1 MRSIPL
7 RLGPKLNL
15 SLLLFIVVLGAAT
28 AALVFFGFHRTQD
41 NAAQTSREGLERE
54 GVRTLLAN
62 AETQAYVAQLQFFP
76 AIEWGHQAARYM
88 AVAPYE
94 STFAVAEVPAL
105 ALDDAGNRHDVRA
118 VRTTDLFVP
127 AGANS
132 DQATRD
138 LQESAPLDTL
148 FPSLMAD
155 FPGRLTEDNF
165 RPIALYYIGPS
176 GALRYYPAT
185 GEMQRTATG
194 LSSAISGDL
203 SEVVGPGGNS
213 ERATIWTTP
222 YRDETRKGL
231 VVTAY
236 TPVYV
241 ANEYRGAI
249 GVDLSIERLIDQ
261 TNMVRPTPTGFAFYV
276 DDGGQ
281 VLETLA
287 YDLVT
292 MARADPNNTAFH
304 QVIEEMLAG
313 QSDVARVRLGSR
325 EMFVAYAPLGDV
337 GGSFAMAAP
346 VDEITREAASVAASI
361 NDEANRTVGVILLTM
376 LLLFVVALGGTAW
389 FNRRVFLQPIDALVS
404 GTRAVAAGNFNAAIP
419 VRSND
424 ELGDLAA
431 SFNRMID
438 EIRARN
444 EALEREIAE
453 RERTTVALAERE
465 AGFRNIFDSTNDAL
479 FITDMDDHRI
489 VDANPAA
496 IDMYGYSLEELRAL
510 EPFALVHPR
519 SRAYIGEYL
528 EAIAAGTTYR
538 SRALEL
544 RKDGSSFIGEVL
556 GTTITFQS
564 RPHILAVVRD
574 VSEEA
579 EHQRLLEQ
587 RVEERTRELR
597 ALLHVSSNVSSTL
610 DLGELL
616 GLVLDQVR
624 DVIPYNG
631 ASMLVVE
638 GDQLVVREAR
648 GSESE
653 STPGTGG
660 PALQKFSVEGLN
672 TFWRALLDRE
682 PIIVD
687 DVRGDDYYAHHFRGA
702 VGDALNS
709 SFSRIVSW
717 LALPMVQK
725 GHFVGMIALSSDRP
739 AAFTRREA
747 DLGMAIANQAA
758 VAIENASLFAEAGRR
773 ASEMTALSRV
783 ATSLD
788 LERSVKST
796 LDTLAQRMVE
806 STSAAGCSVS
816 TITEDGMLL
825 LGGTYGLPQGFLD
838 AVAAGHRRGAPRPNQ
853 AALQSAGPYVL
864 RHLRAR
870 TLAEPLYTE
879 LHDIVREAPWDT
891 LVIVPMRFGE
901 RDLGTIENY
910 YLPGAEP
917 DDREIGL
924 ISAMAAQ
931 AGTAIE
937 NALLFAQTEKRVR
950 QLEAL
955 TRIAASFTL
964 ESSVEQLMN
973 DIAGEVLSATGAV
986 SATITV
992 TGEHGIRPLRIV
1004 GVAGQS
1010 QEFVDAM
1017 QDAYAAGA
1025 ASSAEVAIRE
1035 RHPVFL
1041 PNMRAERLDDPR
1053 YAPARTFF
1061 EDAGWDSVLVVPII
1075 YGERPLGVLT
1085 VAYAGIDPPGPEETG
1100 FIEAIAD
1107 QTALAIEN
1115 ARLYQRASA
1124 AAALEERQR
1133 LARELHDSVSQ
1144 ALYGIALG
1152 ARTARR
1158 RLGDDGPPNIVEPLD
1173 YVLSLAE
1180 AGLTE
1185 MRALI
1190 FELRPESIA
1199 TEGLVAAIGRQV
1211 AATQARYG
1219 ITVEAELCEEPDI
1232 AIEAKEAVYRIAQE
1246 SLHNTVKHARATRV
1260 QLSLTCGDAILRL
1273 RIVDNG
1279 QGFDPSGDFP
1289 GHLGLR
1295 SMRERAQGIRGTFE
1309 IESSPGEG
1317 TTVTLTVPA

>member
-15 SLLLFIVVLGAAT
+15 SLLVFIVVLGAAT
-28 AALVFFGFHRTQD
+28 AALVLFGFHRTQD
-41 NAAQTSREGLERE
+41 NAARDGLERQ
-54 GVRTLLAN
+54 GVKTLLSN
-62 AETQAYVAQLQFFP
+62 AETQAYIGQLQFFP
-76 AIEWGHQAARYM
+76 AIEWGHQSARYM

-94 STFAVAEVPAL
+94 STLPAPDVPTLTHDAE
-105 ALDDAGNRHDVRA
+105 GNLHDTRA
-118 VRTTDLFVP
+118 IRLTDLFVP
-127 AGANS
+127 AGAPP
-132 DQATRD
+132 AEVERD
-138 LQESAPLDTL
+138 LRDSAPLDTL

-165 RPIALYYIGPS
+165 RPIAVYYIGPS
-176 GALRYYPAT
+176 GALRHYPAT
-185 GEMQRTATG
+185 GELQRTAGG
-194 LSSAISGDL
+194 LSTSVSLDL
-203 SEVVGPGGNS
+203 SERVGPANNP
-213 ERATIWTTP
+213 ERATVWTTP
-222 YRDETRKGL
+222 YQDEVSKGL

-236 TPVYV
+236 TPVYF
-241 ANEYRGAI
+241 ANEFRGVI
-249 GVDLSIERLIDQ
+249 GVDLSIDRLIDQ
-261 TNMVRPTPTGFAFYV
+261 INMVRPTPTGFAFYI
-276 DDGGQ
+276 DSDGQ
-281 VLETLA
+281 VLRTNA
-287 YDLVT
+287 FDLIG
-292 MARADPNNTAFH
+292 MAREDPENLAFH
-304 QVIEEMLAG
+304 RVVEEMLSG

-325 EMFVAYAPLGDV
+325 EMFVAYAPLSEV

-346 VDEITREAASVAASI
+346 VDEITQEAASVAASI

-376 LLLFVVALGGTAW
+376 LFLFVVALGGTAW
-389 FNRRVFLQPIDALVS
+389 LNRRVFLQPIDSLVS

-444 EALEREIAE
+444 EALQREILE
-453 RERTTVALAERE
+453 RERTTLALAERE
-465 AGFRNIFDSTNDAL
+465 EGFRSIFESTSDAL
-479 FITDMDDHRI
+479 FITDMEDRI

-496 IDMYGYSLEELRAL
+496 LETHGYTLEELRAL
-510 EPFALVHPR
+510 EPFALVHPH
-519 SRAYIGEYL
+519 SRGQTREYL
-528 EAIAAGTTYR
+528 ETVTAGKTYR
-538 SRALEL
+538 GRSTQL
-544 RKDGSSFIGEVL
+544 RKDGTSFIADVL
-556 GTTITFQS
+556 GTSITYQG
-564 RPHILAVVRD
+564 RPHILVVIRD

-579 EHQRLLEQ
+579 EQQRLLEQ

-597 ALLHVSSNVSSTL
+597 ALLQVSSNVSSTL
-610 DLGELL
+610 DPGELL

-624 DVIPYNG
+624 DVIPYTG

-648 GSESE
+648 GPES
-653 STPGTGG
+653 SGSG
-660 PALQKFSVEGLN
+660 PAIQKFSVEGLN
-672 TFWRALLDRE
+672 TFWRPLLDRQ

-687 DVRGDDYYAHHFRGA
+687 DVRGDDFYAHHFRGA
-702 VGDALNS
+702 VGGALDS
-709 SFSRIVSW
+709 TFSRIVSW

-725 GHFVGMIALSSDRP
+725 GRFVGMIALSSDRP

-758 VAIENASLFAEAGRR
+758 VAIENARLFAEAERR
-773 ASEMTALSRV
+773 AREMTALSRI

-796 LDTLAQRMVE
+796 LDNLAQRMVE
-806 STSAAGCSVS
+806 STGAVACSVS
-816 TITEDGMLL
+816 TLTEDGMLL
-825 LGGTYGLPQGFLD
+825 LGGTYGLPEGFLD
-838 AVAAGHRRGAPRPNQ
+838 AVSAGHHRGAPRPNQ
-853 AALQSAGPYVL
+853 VALQSGGPYVL
-864 RHLRAR
+864 RHLKAR
-870 TLAEPLYTE
+870 TLAEPLYAE
-879 LHDIVREAPWDT
+879 LHDVIRDEPWDT

-910 YLPGAEP
+910 YLATNEP
-917 DDREIGL
+917 DEREIGL
-924 ISAMAAQ
+924 ITAMARQ
-931 AGTAIE
+931 AATAIE
-937 NALLFAQTEKRVR
+937 NALLFSQTEKRVR

-964 ESSVEQLMN
+964 ESSIEQLMN
-973 DIAGEVLSATGAV
+973 EIAGEVLTATSAI

-992 TGEHGIRPLRIV
+992 TGEKSIRPLRIV
-1004 GVAGQS
+1004 GVAGQT

-1017 QDAYAAGA
+1017 QEAYAAGA
-1025 ASSAEVAIRE
+1025 ASAAEVAIRE
-1035 RHPVFL
+1035 RRPVFL
-1041 PNMRAERLDDPR
+1041 PNMRIERLNDPR
-1053 YAPARTFF
+1053 YAAARAFF
-1061 EDAGWDSVLVVPII
+1061 EHADWDSVLVVPII
-1075 YGERPLGVLT
+1075 YGERPLGVMT
-1085 VAYAGIDPPGPEETG
+1085 VAYAGIESPGKEEIG

-1158 RLGDDGPPNIVEPLD
+1158 RLGDDGPPNVVEPLD

-1219 ITVEAELCEEPDI
+1219 ITVEADLCEEPDV

-1246 SLHNTVKHARATRV
+1246 TLHNTVKHARATRV
-1260 QLSLTCGDAILRL
+1260 QVGLAYDGANLRL
-1273 RIVDNG
+1273 SIRDNG
-1279 QGFDPSGDFP
+1279 QGFDPTGEFP

-1295 SMRERAQGIRGTFE
+1295 SMRERAQGVRGAFE
-1309 IESSPGEG
+1309 IQSAPGEG
-1317 TTVTLTVPA
+1317 TTVSLTIPV

>member
-1 MRSIPL
+1 MRTIPL

-15 SLLLFIVVLGAAT
+15 SLLLFVVVLGAAT
-28 AALVFFGFHRTQD
+28 AALVLFGFHRTQD
-41 NAAQTSREGLERE
+41 NAAETSREGLERQ
-54 GVRTLLAN
+54 GVKTLLSN
-62 AETQAYVAQLQFFP
+62 AETQAYIGQLQFFP
-76 AIEWGHQAARYM
+76 AVEWGHQAARYM
-88 AVAPYE
+88 ALAPFE
-94 STFAVAEVPAL
+94 TTLPLPDVPILSA
-105 ALDDAGNRHDVRA
+105 DEAGNLHDDRA
-118 VRTTDLFVP
+118 IRPTDLFVP
-127 AGANS
+127 AGAS
-132 DQATRD
+132 PDDATRD
-138 LQESAPLDTL
+138 LRESAVLDTL

-165 RPIALYYIGPS
+165 RPIAVYYIGPS

-185 GEMQRTATG
+185 GELRRSAAAGLTAG
-194 LSSAISGDL
+194 LSLDL
-203 SEVVGPGGNS
+203 AVVLGPESNPGR
-213 ERATIWTTP
+213 ETVWTRP
-222 YRDETRKGL
+222 YHDEARQGL
-231 VVTAY
+231 VITAY
-236 TPVYV
+236 TPVYS

-249 GVDLSIERLIDQ
+249 GVDLSIDRLIDQ
-261 TNMVRPTPTGFAFYV
+261 VDLVRPTPTGFAFYI
-276 DDGGQ
+276 DGDGQ
-281 VLETLA
+281 VLRTRA
-287 YDLVT
+287 YDLIV
-292 MARADPNNTAFH
+292 MSMEDPENVAFH

-313 QSDVARVRLGSR
+313 GSDVARVRLGSR
-325 EMFVAYAPLGDV
+325 EMFVAFAPLGEV

-346 VDEITREAASVAASI
+346 VDEITQEAASVAASI
-361 NDEANRTVGVILLTM
+361 NDEANRTVGIIFLTM
-376 LLLFVVALGGTAW
+376 LFLFVVALGATAW
-389 FNRRVFLQPIDALVS
+389 LNRRVFLQPIDALVS
-404 GTRAVAAGNFNAAIP
+404 GTRAVAAGNFNASIP

-424 ELGDLAA
+424 ELGDLAV
-431 SFNRMID
+431 SFNRMIE

-444 EALEREIAE
+444 EALQREIAE
-453 RERTTVALAERE
+453 RERTTIALAERE
-465 AGFRNIFDSTNDAL
+465 EGFRNVFESTSDAL
-479 FITDMDDHRI
+479 FITNLDDQRI

-496 IDMYGYSLEELRAL
+496 LEMYGYTLEELREL

-519 SRAYIGEYL
+519 SRGGVGEYV
-528 EAIAAGTTYR
+528 ATIQAGQTFR

-544 RKDGSSFIGEVL
+544 RKDGSSFIAEVL
-556 GTTITFQS
+556 GTTITFQAQ
-564 RPHILAVVRD
+564 PHILTVVRD
-574 VSEEA
+574 ISEEA

-597 ALLHVSSNVSSTL
+597 ALLQVSSNVSSTL

-624 DVIPYNG
+624 EVVPYDG

-648 GSESE
+648 GSESRMG
-653 STPGTGG
+653 PGS
-660 PALQKFSVEGLN
+660 PAIQKFSVEGLN

-702 VGDALNS
+702 VGGALDS

-725 GHFVGMIALSSDRP
+725 GRFVGMIALSSDKP
-739 AAFTRREA
+739 AAFTRRDA

-758 VAIENASLFAEAGRR
+758 VALENASLFAEAERR
-773 ASEMTALSRV
+773 AREMTALSRV

-788 LERSVKST
+788 LERSIKGT
-796 LDTLAQRMVE
+796 LDNLAQRMVE
-806 STSAAGCSVS
+806 STSAVGCSVS
-816 TITEDGMLL
+816 TLTEDGLLL
-825 LGGTYGLPQGFLD
+825 LGGTYGLPDGFLG
-838 AVAAGHRRGAPRPNQ
+838 AVAAGHQRGAPRPNQ
-853 AALQSAGPYVL
+853 VALQSGGPYVL
-864 RHLRAR
+864 RHLRSR
-870 TLAEPLYTE
+870 TLAEPLYAE
-879 LHDIVREAPWDT
+879 LHDVIRDEPWDT

-901 RDLGTIENY
+901 RDLGTIETY
-910 YLPGAEP
+910 YLPSAEP
-917 DDREIGL
+917 DEREIGL
-924 ISAMAAQ
+924 ITAMARQ
-931 AGTAIE
+931 AATAIE

-950 QLEAL
+950 QLEAI

-964 ESSVEQLMN
+964 ESTIEQLMN
-973 DIAGEVLSATGAV
+973 DIAGEVLAATGAV
-986 SATITV
+986 SATITI
-992 TGEHGIRPLRIV
+992 TGENGARPLRIV

-1017 QDAYAAGA
+1017 QEAYAAGA
-1025 ASSAEVAIRE
+1025 ASSAEVAIAE
-1035 RHPVFL
+1035 RRAVFL
-1041 PNMRAERLDDPR
+1041 PNMRLDRLDDPR
-1053 YAPARTFF
+1053 YEAARGFF
-1061 EDAGWDSVLVVPII
+1061 EEAPWDSVLVVPII
-1075 YGERPLGVLT
+1075 YGDRPMGVLT
-1085 VAYAGIDPPGPEETG
+1085 IAYAGVEPPGQEDTG

-1158 RLGDDGPPNIVEPLD
+1158 RLGDDGPSNVVEPLD

-1219 ITVEAELCEEPDI
+1219 ITVEADLCDEPDV

-1260 QLSLTCGDAILRL
+1260 QVCLSRPDDSLKLTIR
-1273 RIVDNG
+1273 DNG
-1279 QGFDPSGDFP
+1279 QGFDPSGEFP

-1295 SMRERAQGIRGTFE
+1295 SMRERAQGVRGTFE
-1309 IESSPGEG
+1309 IESSAGEG
-1317 TTVTLTVPA
+1317 TTVTLVVPA

>member
-1 MRSIPL
+1 MHSIPL

-15 SLLLFIVVLGAAT
+15 SLLVFIVVLGTAT
-28 AALVFFGFHRTQD
+28 AALVLFGFHRTQD
-41 NAAQTSREGLERE
+41 NAAQTSRQGLERE

-62 AETQAYVAQLQFFP
+62 AEQQAYVGQLQFSP
-76 AIEWGHQAARYM
+76 AIEWGHQSARYM
-88 AVAPYE
+88 AVAPVEYPRPPPQ
-94 STFAVAEVPAL
+94 VPAL
-105 ALDDAGNRHDVRA
+105 TADTSGNLHDTRA

-127 AGANS
+127 AGTDPDDAN
-132 DQATRD
+132 RD
-138 LQESAPLDTL
+138 LRASAPLDTL

-165 RPIALYYIGPS
+165 RPIAVYYIGPS

-185 GEMQRTATG
+185 GEMQRTG
-194 LSSAISGDL
+194 SGPSSALSGDL
-203 SEVVGPGGNS
+203 TAAVGPAQNPG
-213 ERATIWTTP
+213 RATIWTTP
-222 YRDETRKGL
+222 YLDEARTGL

-236 TPVYV
+236 TPVYS
-241 ANEYRGAI
+241 ANDYRGAI
-249 GVDLSIERLIDQ
+249 GVDISIDRLIDQ
-261 TNMVRPTPTGFAFYV
+261 INQVRPTPTGFAFYI
-276 DDGGQ
+276 DDEGNF
-281 VLETLA
+281 LHTLA

-292 MARADPNNTAFH
+292 MAREDPANAAFH
-304 QVIEEMLAG
+304 QVIEEMVAG
-313 QSDVARVRLGSR
+313 KSDVARVRLGSR
-325 EMFVAYAPLGDV
+325 EMFVAYAPMNDV

-361 NDEANRTVGVILLTM
+361 NDEANRTVGFILLTM
-376 LLLFVVALGGTAW
+376 LFLFVVALGGTAW
-389 FNRRVFLQPIDALVS
+389 LNRRVFLQPIDALVS
-404 GTRAVAAGNFNAAIP
+404 GTRAVAAGNFNASIA

-431 SFNRMID
+431 SFNRMI
-438 EIRARN
+438 EEVRARN
-444 EALEREIAE
+444 EALQREIAE
-453 RERTTVALAERE
+453 RERTTLALAERE
-465 AGFRNIFDSTNDAL
+465 EGFRNIFESTSDAL
-479 FITDMDDHRI
+479 FITDLDDRI

-496 IDMYGYSLEELRAL
+496 LEMHGYTLEELRGL
-510 EPFALVHPR
+510 EPFSLIHPR
-519 SRAYIGEYL
+519 SRPHTGEYL
-528 EAIAAGTTYR
+528 QTIAAGKTYR
-538 SRALEL
+538 GRAIEM
-544 RKDGSSFIGEVL
+544 RKDGSSFIADVL
-556 GTTITFQS
+556 GTTITFQGK
-564 RPHILAVVRD
+564 PHILAVVRD
-574 VSEEA
+574 ISEEA
-579 EHQRLLEQ
+579 EQQRLLEQ

-597 ALLHVSSNVSSTL
+597 ALLQVSSNVSSTL

-624 DVIPYNG
+624 EVISYTG

-648 GSESE
+648 GPESE
-653 STPGTGG
+653 TTPGAGG

-687 DVRGDDYYAHHFRGA
+687 DVRGDDYYAYHFRGA

-725 GHFVGMIALSSDRP
+725 GRFVGMIALSSDRP

-758 VAIENASLFAEAGRR
+758 VAIENASLFAEAERR
-773 ASEMTALSRV
+773 AREMTALSRV

-796 LDTLAQRMVE
+796 LDNLAQRMVE
-806 STSAAGCSVS
+806 STGAVGCSVS

-825 LGGTYGLPQGFLD
+825 LGGTYGLPEGFLD

-853 AALQSAGPYVL
+853 VALQGGGPYIL
-864 RHLRAR
+864 RHLRSR
-870 TLAEPLYTE
+870 TLAEPLYAE
-879 LHDIVREAPWDT
+879 LHDVIRDEPWDT

-901 RDLGTIENY
+901 RDLGTIETY
-910 YLPGAEP
+910 YLASAEP
-917 DDREIGL
+917 DEREIGL
-924 ISAMAAQ
+924 ITAMARQ

-964 ESSVEQLMN
+964 ESSIEQLMN
-973 DIAGEVLSATGAV
+973 DIAGEVLTATSAV

-992 TGEHGIRPLRIV
+992 TGERAIRPLRIV

-1010 QEFVDAM
+1010 QEWVDAM
-1017 QDAYAAGA
+1017 QDAYSAGA
-1025 ASSAEVAIRE
+1025 ASSAEIAITE
-1035 RHPVFL
+1035 RRPVFL

-1053 YAPARTFF
+1053 YAPARRFF
-1061 EDAGWDSVLVVPII
+1061 EHADWDSVLVVPII

-1085 VAYAGIDPPGPEETG
+1085 VAYAGIDPPGQEEAG

-1158 RLGDDGPPNIVEPLD
+1158 RLGDDGPANVVEPLD

-1219 ITVEAELCEEPDI
+1219 ITVEADLCEEPH
-1232 AIEAKEAVYRIAQE
+1232 ASIETKEAVYRIAQE

-1260 QLSLTCGDAILRL
+1260 QLTLACDGESVRL
-1273 RIVDNG
+1273 RIRDNG
-1279 QGFDPSGDFP
+1279 QGFDPSGEFP

-1295 SMRERAQGIRGTFE
+1295 SMRERALGIRGTFE

-1317 TTVTLTVPA
+1317 TTVTLTAPA

>member
-1 MRSIPL
+1 MRRIPL

-15 SLLLFIVVLGAAT
+15 SLLLFIVVLGTAT
-28 AALVFFGFHRTQD
+28 AALVLFGFHRTQD
-41 NAAQTSREGLERE
+41 NAAQTSRQGLERE
-54 GVRTLLAN
+54 GVQTLLAN
-62 AETQAYVAQLQFFP
+62 AETQAYIGQLQFSP
-76 AIEWGHQAARYM
+76 AVEWGHQAARYM

-94 STFAVAEVPAL
+94 STLPLPEVPAL
-105 ALDDAGNRHDVRA
+105 TADDAGNHHDARA
-118 VRTTDLFVP
+118 VRATDLFVP
-127 AGANS
+127 AAAPV

-176 GALRYYPAT
+176 GALRHYPAT
-185 GEMQRTATG
+185 GEMQRTASG
-194 LSSAISGDL
+194 LSSAITGDL
-203 SEVVGPGGNS
+203 SDVVGPAGNP

-261 TNMVRPTPTGFAFYV
+261 INLVRPTPTGFAFYID
-276 DDGGQ
+276 DDGN
-281 VLETLA
+281 VLRTLA
-287 YDLVT
+287 YDLVAL
-292 MARADPNNTAFH
+292 AREDPNNAAFH
-304 QVIEEMLAG
+304 QVIEEMVAG

-325 EMFVAYAPLGDV
+325 EMFVAYAPLSDV

-376 LLLFVVALGGTAW
+376 LFLFVVALGGTAW
-389 FNRRVFLQPIDALVS
+389 LNRRVFLQPIDALVS

-419 VRSND
+419 VRSTD

-431 SFNRMID
+431 SFNRMI
-438 EIRARN
+438 EEVRTRN
-444 EALEREIAE
+444 EALQREIAE
-453 RERTTVALAERE
+453 RERTTLALAERE
-465 AGFRNIFDSTNDAL
+465 EGFRNIFESTSDAL
-479 FITDMDDHRI
+479 FITDLEDRI

-496 IDMYGYSLEELRAL
+496 LEMHGYTLEELRAL
-510 EPFALVHPR
+510 EPFSLIHPR
-519 SRAYIGEYL
+519 SRPHTGEYL
-528 EAIAAGTTYR
+528 ETIAAGKTYR
-538 SRALEL
+538 GRAIEL
-544 RKDGSSFIGEVL
+544 RKDGSSFIADVL
-556 GTTITFQS
+556 GTTITFQGK
-564 RPHILAVVRD
+564 PHILAVVRD
-574 VSEEA
+574 ISEEA
-579 EHQRLLEQ
+579 EQQRLLEQ

-624 DVIPYNG
+624 DVIPYTG

-648 GSESE
+648 GPE
-653 STPGTGG
+653 STPG
-660 PALQKFSVEGLN
+660 PASPAIQKFSLEGLN
-672 TFWRALLDRE
+672 TFWHALLDRE

-702 VGDALNS
+702 VGGGLDS

-725 GHFVGMIALSSDRP
+725 GRFVGMITLSSEKP

-758 VAIENASLFAEAGRR
+758 VAIENASLFAEAERR

-796 LDTLAQRMVE
+796 LDNLAQRMVE
-806 STSAAGCSVS
+806 STGATGCSVS

-825 LGGTYGLPQGFLD
+825 LGGTYGLPEGFLE

-853 AALQSAGPYVL
+853 VALQSAGPYIL
-864 RHLRAR
+864 RHVRSR

-879 LHDIVREAPWDT
+879 LHDVVRDEPWDT
-891 LVIVPMRFGE
+891 LVVVPMRFGE

-924 ISAMAAQ
+924 ITAMARQ
-931 AGTAIE
+931 AATAIE

-964 ESSVEQLMN
+964 ESSIEQLMN
-973 DIAGEVLSATGAV
+973 DIAGEVLTATNAV

-992 TGEHGIRPLRIV
+992 TGEHAIRPLRIM

-1010 QEFVDAM
+1010 PEWVDAM

-1025 ASSAEVAIRE
+1025 ASSAEVAIAE
-1035 RHPVFL
+1035 RRPVFL

-1053 YAPARTFF
+1053 YAAARHFF
-1061 EDAGWDSVLVVPII
+1061 ENADWDSVLVVPII

-1085 VAYAGIDPPGPEETG
+1085 VAYAGTDAPGQEDTG

-1295 SMRERAQGIRGTFE
+1295 SMRERAQGIRGAFE

>member
-15 SLLLFIVVLGAAT
+15 SLLVFIVVLGAAT
-28 AALVFFGFHRTQD
+28 AALVLFGFHRTQD
-41 NAAQTSREGLERE
+41 NAARTSRDGLERQ
-54 GVRTLLAN
+54 GVKTLLSN
-62 AETQAYVAQLQFFP
+62 AETQAYIGQLQFFP
-76 AIEWGHQAARYM
+76 AIEWGHQSARYM

-94 STFAVAEVPAL
+94 STLPAPDVPTLTPDAE
-105 ALDDAGNRHDVRA
+105 GNLHDTRA
-118 VRTTDLFVP
+118 IRLTDLFVP
-127 AGANS
+127 AGAPP
-132 DQATRD
+132 AEVERD
-138 LQESAPLDTL
+138 LRDSAPLDTL

-165 RPIALYYIGPS
+165 RPIAVYYIGPS
-176 GALRYYPAT
+176 GALRHYPAT
-185 GEMQRTATG
+185 GELQRTASG
-194 LSSAISGDL
+194 LSTSVSLDL
-203 SEVVGPGGNS
+203 SERVGPANNP
-213 ERATIWTTP
+213 ERATVWTTP
-222 YRDETRKGL
+222 YQDEVSKGL

-236 TPVYV
+236 TPVYF
-241 ANEYRGAI
+241 ANEFRGVI
-249 GVDLSIERLIDQ
+249 GVDLSIDRLIDQ
-261 TNMVRPTPTGFAFYV
+261 INMVRPTPTGFAFYI
-276 DDGGQ
+276 DGDGQ
-281 VLETLA
+281 VLRTNA
-287 YDLVT
+287 FDLIG
-292 MARADPNNTAFH
+292 MAREDPENLAFH
-304 QVIEEMLAG
+304 RVVEEMLSG

-325 EMFVAYAPLGDV
+325 EMFVAYAPLSEV

-346 VDEITREAASVAASI
+346 VDEITQEAASVAASI

-376 LLLFVVALGGTAW
+376 LFLFVVALGGTAW
-389 FNRRVFLQPIDALVS
+389 LNRRVFLQPIDSLVS

-444 EALEREIAE
+444 EALQREILE
-453 RERTTVALAERE
+453 RERTTLALAERE
-465 AGFRNIFDSTNDAL
+465 EGFRSIFESTSDAL
-479 FITDMDDHRI
+479 FITDMEDRI

-496 IDMYGYSLEELRAL
+496 LETHGYTLEELRAL
-510 EPFALVHPR
+510 EPFALVHPH
-519 SRAYIGEYL
+519 SRGQTREYL
-528 EAIAAGTTYR
+528 ETVTAGKTYR
-538 SRALEL
+538 GRSTQL
-544 RKDGSSFIGEVL
+544 RKDGTSFIADVL
-556 GTTITFQS
+556 GTSITYQG
-564 RPHILAVVRD
+564 RPHILVVIRD

-579 EHQRLLEQ
+579 EQQRLLEQ

-597 ALLHVSSNVSSTL
+597 ALLQVSSNVSSTL
-610 DLGELL
+610 DPGELL

-624 DVIPYNG
+624 DVIPYSG

-648 GSESE
+648 GPES
-653 STPGTGG
+653 SGSG
-660 PALQKFSVEGLN
+660 PAIQKFSVEGLN
-672 TFWRALLDRE
+672 TFWRPLLDRQ

-687 DVRGDDYYAHHFRGA
+687 DVRGDDFYAHHFRGA
-702 VGDALNS
+702 VGGALDS
-709 SFSRIVSW
+709 TFSRIVSW

-725 GHFVGMIALSSDRP
+725 GRFVGMIALSSDKP

-758 VAIENASLFAEAGRR
+758 VAIENARLFAEAERR
-773 ASEMTALSRV
+773 AREMTALSRI

-796 LDTLAQRMVE
+796 LDNLAQRMVE
-806 STSAAGCSVS
+806 STGAVACSVS
-816 TITEDGMLL
+816 TLTEDGMLL
-825 LGGTYGLPQGFLD
+825 LGGTYGLPEGFLD
-838 AVAAGHRRGAPRPNQ
+838 AVSAGHHRGAPRPNQ
-853 AALQSAGPYVL
+853 VALQSGGPYVL
-864 RHLRAR
+864 RHLKAR
-870 TLAEPLYTE
+870 TLAEPLYAE
-879 LHDIVREAPWDT
+879 LHDVIRDEPWDT

-910 YLPGAEP
+910 YLATNEP
-917 DDREIGL
+917 DEREIGL
-924 ISAMAAQ
+924 ITAMARQ
-931 AGTAIE
+931 AATAIE
-937 NALLFAQTEKRVR
+937 NALLFSQTEKRVR

-964 ESSVEQLMN
+964 ESSIEQLMN
-973 DIAGEVLSATGAV
+973 EIAGEVLTATSAI

-992 TGEHGIRPLRIV
+992 TGEKSIRPLRIV
-1004 GVAGQS
+1004 GVAGQT

-1017 QDAYAAGA
+1017 QEAYAAGA
-1025 ASSAEVAIRE
+1025 ASAAEVAIRE
-1035 RHPVFL
+1035 RRPVFL
-1041 PNMRAERLDDPR
+1041 PNMRIERLNDPR
-1053 YAPARTFF
+1053 YAAARAFF
-1061 EDAGWDSVLVVPII
+1061 EHADWDSVLVVPII
-1075 YGERPLGVLT
+1075 YGERPLGVMT
-1085 VAYAGIDPPGPEETG
+1085 VAYAGIESPGKEEIG

-1158 RLGDDGPPNIVEPLD
+1158 RLGDDGPPNVVEPLD

-1219 ITVEAELCEEPDI
+1219 ITVEADLCEEPDV

-1246 SLHNTVKHARATRV
+1246 TLHNTVKHARATRV
-1260 QLSLTCGDAILRL
+1260 QVGLAYDGANLRL
-1273 RIVDNG
+1273 SIRDNG
-1279 QGFDPSGDFP
+1279 QGFDPTGEFP

-1295 SMRERAQGIRGTFE
+1295 SMRERAQGVRGAFE
-1309 IESSPGEG
+1309 IQSAPGEG
-1317 TTVTLTVPA
+1317 TTVSLTIPV

>member
-15 SLLLFIVVLGAAT
+15 SLLVFIVVLGAAT
-28 AALVFFGFHRTQD
+28 AALVLFGFHRTQD
-41 NAAQTSREGLERE
+41 NAARTSRDGLERQ
-54 GVRTLLAN
+54 GVKTLLSN
-62 AETQAYVAQLQFFP
+62 AETQAYIGQLQFFP
-76 AIEWGHQAARYM
+76 AIEWGHQSARYM

-94 STFAVAEVPAL
+94 STLPAPDVPTLTPDAE
-105 ALDDAGNRHDVRA
+105 GNLHDTRA
-118 VRTTDLFVP
+118 IRLTDLFVP
-127 AGANS
+127 AGAPP
-132 DQATRD
+132 AEVERD
-138 LQESAPLDTL
+138 LRDSAPLDTL

-165 RPIALYYIGPS
+165 RPIAVYYIGPS
-176 GALRYYPAT
+176 GALRHYPAT
-185 GEMQRTATG
+185 GELQRTAGG
-194 LSSAISGDL
+194 LSTSVSLDL
-203 SEVVGPGGNS
+203 SERVGPANNP
-213 ERATIWTTP
+213 ERATVWTTP
-222 YRDETRKGL
+222 YQDEVSKGL

-236 TPVYV
+236 TPVYF
-241 ANEYRGAI
+241 ANEFRGVI
-249 GVDLSIERLIDQ
+249 GVDLSIDRLIDQ
-261 TNMVRPTPTGFAFYV
+261 INMVRPTPTGFAFYI
-276 DDGGQ
+276 DGDGQ
-281 VLETLA
+281 VLRTNA
-287 YDLVT
+287 FDLIG
-292 MARADPNNTAFH
+292 MAREDPENLAFH
-304 QVIEEMLAG
+304 RVVEEMLSG

-325 EMFVAYAPLGDV
+325 EMFVAYAPLSEV

-346 VDEITREAASVAASI
+346 VDEITQEAASVAASI

-376 LLLFVVALGGTAW
+376 LFLFVVALGGTAW
-389 FNRRVFLQPIDALVS
+389 LNRRVFLQPIDSLVS

-444 EALEREIAE
+444 EALQREILE
-453 RERTTVALAERE
+453 RERTTLALAERE
-465 AGFRNIFDSTNDAL
+465 EGFRSIFESTSDAL
-479 FITDMDDHRI
+479 FITDMEDRI

-496 IDMYGYSLEELRAL
+496 LETHGYTLEELRAL
-510 EPFALVHPR
+510 EPFALVHPH
-519 SRAYIGEYL
+519 SRGQTREYL
-528 EAIAAGTTYR
+528 ETVTAGKTYR
-538 SRALEL
+538 GRSTQL
-544 RKDGSSFIGEVL
+544 RKDGTSFIADVL
-556 GTTITFQS
+556 GTSITYQG
-564 RPHILAVVRD
+564 RPHILVVIRD

-579 EHQRLLEQ
+579 EQQRLLEQ

-597 ALLHVSSNVSSTL
+597 ALLQVSSNVSSTL
-610 DLGELL
+610 DPGELL

-624 DVIPYNG
+624 DVIPYTG

-648 GSESE
+648 GPES
-653 STPGTGG
+653 SGSG
-660 PALQKFSVEGLN
+660 PAIQKFSVEGLN
-672 TFWRALLDRE
+672 TFWRPLLDRQ

-687 DVRGDDYYAHHFRGA
+687 DVRGDDFYAHHFRGA
-702 VGDALNS
+702 VGGALDS
-709 SFSRIVSW
+709 TFSRIVSW

-725 GHFVGMIALSSDRP
+725 GRFVGMIALSSDKP

-758 VAIENASLFAEAGRR
+758 VAIENARLFAEAERR
-773 ASEMTALSRV
+773 AREMTALSRI

-796 LDTLAQRMVE
+796 LDNLAQRMVE
-806 STSAAGCSVS
+806 STGAVACSVS
-816 TITEDGMLL
+816 TLTEDGMLL
-825 LGGTYGLPQGFLD
+825 LGGTYGLPEGFLD
-838 AVAAGHRRGAPRPNQ
+838 AVSAGHHRGAPRPNQ
-853 AALQSAGPYVL
+853 VALQSGGPYVL
-864 RHLRAR
+864 RHLKAR
-870 TLAEPLYTE
+870 TLAEPLYAE
-879 LHDIVREAPWDT
+879 LHDVIRDEPWDT

-910 YLPGAEP
+910 YLATNEP
-917 DDREIGL
+917 DEREIGL
-924 ISAMAAQ
+924 ITAMARQ
-931 AGTAIE
+931 AATAIE
-937 NALLFAQTEKRVR
+937 NALLFSQTEKRVR

-964 ESSVEQLMN
+964 ESSIEQLMN
-973 DIAGEVLSATGAV
+973 EIAGEVLTATSAI

-992 TGEHGIRPLRIV
+992 TGEKSIRPLRIV
-1004 GVAGQS
+1004 GVAGQT

-1017 QDAYAAGA
+1017 QEAYAAGA
-1025 ASSAEVAIRE
+1025 ASAAEVAIRE
-1035 RHPVFL
+1035 RRPVFL
-1041 PNMRAERLDDPR
+1041 PNMRIERLNDPR
-1053 YAPARTFF
+1053 YAAARAFF
-1061 EDAGWDSVLVVPII
+1061 EHADWDSVLVVPII
-1075 YGERPLGVLT
+1075 YGERPLGVMT
-1085 VAYAGIDPPGPEETG
+1085 VAYAGIESPGKEEIG

-1158 RLGDDGPPNIVEPLD
+1158 RLGDDGPPNVVEPLD

-1219 ITVEAELCEEPDI
+1219 ITVEADLCEEPDV

-1246 SLHNTVKHARATRV
+1246 TLHNTVKHARATRV
-1260 QLSLTCGDAILRL
+1260 QVGLAYDGANLRL
-1273 RIVDNG
+1273 SIRDNG
-1279 QGFDPSGDFP
+1279 QGFDPTGEFP

-1295 SMRERAQGIRGTFE
+1295 SMRERAQGVRGAFE
-1309 IESSPGEG
+1309 IQSAPGEG
-1317 TTVTLTVPA
+1317 TTVSLTIPV

>member
-15 SLLLFIVVLGAAT
+15 SLLLFMMVVGTAT
-28 AALVFFGFHRTQD
+28 AALVLFGFHRTQD
-41 NAAQTSREGLERE
+41 NAAQTSRDGLERQ
-54 GVRTLLAN
+54 GVTTLLSN
-62 AETQAYVAQLQFFP
+62 AETQAYIGQLQFFP
-76 AIEWGHQAARYM
+76 AIEWGHQSARYM

-94 STFAVAEVPAL
+94 STLPAPEVPAL
-105 ALDDAGNRHDVRA
+105 KPDAEGNLHDTRA
-118 VRTTDLFVP
+118 VRLTDLFVP
-127 AGANS
+127 AGAPAG
-132 DQATRD
+132 QVERD
-138 LQESAPLDTL
+138 LRESAPLDTL

-165 RPIALYYIGPS
+165 RPIAVYYIGPS
-176 GALRYYPAT
+176 GALRHYPAT
-185 GEMQRTATG
+185 GEIHRTAAG
-194 LSSAISGDL
+194 LSTSVSLDL
-203 SEVVGPGGNS
+203 ATRVGPEQNP

-222 YRDETRKGL
+222 YQDEASKGL

-236 TPVYV
+236 TPVYF
-241 ANEYRGAI
+241 ANEFRGVI
-249 GVDLSIERLIDQ
+249 GVDLSIDRLIDQ
-261 TNMVRPTPTGFAFYV
+261 INMVRPTPTGFAFYI
-276 DDGGQ
+276 DGDGQ
-281 VLETLA
+281 VLRTNA
-287 YDLVT
+287 FDLIG
-292 MARADPNNTAFH
+292 MARDDPENLAFH
-304 QVIEEMLAG
+304 RVVEEMLNG

-325 EMFVAYAPLGDV
+325 EMFVAYAPLGEV

-346 VDEITREAASVAASI
+346 VDEITQEAASVASSI

-376 LLLFVVALGGTAW
+376 LFLFVVALGGTAW
-389 FNRRVFLQPIDALVS
+389 LNRRVFLQPIDSLVS
-404 GTRAVAAGNFNAAIP
+404 GTRAVAAGNFNATIP

-444 EALEREIAE
+444 EALQREILE
-453 RERTTVALAERE
+453 RERTTLALAERE
-465 AGFRNIFDSTNDAL
+465 EGFRNIFESTSDAL
-479 FITDMDDHRI
+479 FITDLEDRI

-496 IDMYGYSLEELRAL
+496 LQMHGYTLEELRIL
-510 EPFALVHPR
+510 EPFALVDPR
-519 SRAYIGEYL
+519 YRNLTGEYL
-528 EAIAAGTTYR
+528 EAVSSGKTFRGR
-538 SRALEL
+538 SIQL
-544 RKDGSSFIGEVL
+544 RKDGTSFVADVL
-556 GTTITFQS
+556 GTAITYQG
-564 RPHILAVVRD
+564 RPHILAVIRD

-579 EHQRLLEQ
+579 EQQRLLEQ

-597 ALLHVSSNVSSTL
+597 ALLEVSSNVSSTL
-610 DLGELL
+610 DPGELL

-624 DVIPYNG
+624 DVIPYTG

-648 GSESE
+648 GPESAGA
-653 STPGTGG
+653 SG
-660 PALQKFSVEGLN
+660 PAIQKFSVEGLN
-672 TFWRALLDRE
+672 TFWRPLLDRQ
-682 PIIVD
+682 PIIVE
-687 DVRGDDYYAHHFRGA
+687 DVRSDDFYAQHFRGA
-702 VGDALNS
+702 VGGALDS
-709 SFSRIVSW
+709 TFSRIVSW

-725 GHFVGMIALSSDRP
+725 GRFVGMIALSSDKP

-758 VAIENASLFAEAGRR
+758 VTIENARLFAEAERR
-773 ASEMTALSRV
+773 AREMTALSRI

-796 LDTLAQRMVE
+796 LDNLAQRMVE
-806 STSAAGCSVS
+806 STGATACSVS
-816 TITEDGMLL
+816 TLTEDGMLL
-825 LGGTYGLPQGFLD
+825 LGGTYGLPEGFLD
-838 AVAAGHRRGAPRPNQ
+838 AVSAGHHRGAPRPNQ
-853 AALQSAGPYVL
+853 VALQSGGPYIL
-864 RHLRAR
+864 RHLKAR
-870 TLAEPLYTE
+870 TLAEPLYAE
-879 LHDIVREAPWDT
+879 LHDVIGEEPWDT

-910 YLPGAEP
+910 YLSANEP
-917 DDREIGL
+917 DEREIAL
-924 ISAMAAQ
+924 ITAMARQ
-931 AGTAIE
+931 AATAIE

-964 ESSVEQLMN
+964 ESSIEQLMN
-973 DIAGEVLSATGAV
+973 DIAAEVLTATSAV

-992 TGEHGIRPLRIV
+992 TGESGVRPLRIV

-1017 QDAYAAGA
+1017 QEAYAAGA

-1035 RHPVFL
+1035 RRPVFL
-1041 PNMRAERLDDPR
+1041 DNMRLDRLNDPR
-1053 YAPARTFF
+1053 YAAARRFF
-1061 EDAGWDSVLVVPII
+1061 EHTNWDSVLVVPII
-1075 YGERPLGVLT
+1075 YGDRPLGVMT
-1085 VAYAGIDPPGPEETG
+1085 VAYAGIEPPGKEETG

-1158 RLGDDGPPNIVEPLD
+1158 RLGDDGPPNVVEPLD

-1219 ITVEAELCEEPDI
+1219 ITVEADLCEEPDV
-1232 AIEAKEAVYRIAQE
+1232 ALEAKEAVYRIAQE
-1246 SLHNTVKHARATRV
+1246 TLHNTVKHARATRV
-1260 QLSLTCGDAILRL
+1260 HVRLSCDGANLRL
-1273 RIVDNG
+1273 SIRDNG
-1279 QGFDPSGDFP
+1279 QGFDPSGEFP

-1295 SMRERAQGIRGTFE
+1295 SMRERAQGVRGAFE

-1317 TTVTLTVPA
+1317 TTVTLTVPV

>member
-1 MRSIPL
+1 MRTIPL

-15 SLLLFIVVLGAAT
+15 SLLLFMVVLGAAT
-28 AALVFFGFHRTQD
+28 ATLVLFGFHRTQD
-41 NAAQTSREGLERE
+41 NATRTSRDGLERQ
-54 GVRTLLAN
+54 GVKTLLSN
-62 AETQAYVAQLQFFP
+62 AETQAYIGQLQFFP
-76 AIEWGHQAARYM
+76 AIEWGHQSARYM

-94 STFAVAEVPAL
+94 STLPAPEVPAL
-105 ALDDAGNRHDVRA
+105 KPDAEGNLHDTRA
-118 VRTTDLFVP
+118 IRLTDIFVP
-127 AGANS
+127 AGA
-132 DQATRD
+132 APAGVERD
-138 LQESAPLDTL
+138 LRDSAPLDTL

-165 RPIALYYIGPS
+165 RPIAVYYIGPS
-176 GALRYYPAT
+176 GALRHYPAT
-185 GEMQRTATG
+185 GELQRVASG
-194 LSSAISGDL
+194 LSTSVSVDL
-203 SEVVGPGGNS
+203 ATRVGPEQNPARS
-213 ERATIWTTP
+213 TVWTTP
-222 YRDETRKGL
+222 YQDEVSKSL

-236 TPVYV
+236 TPVYF
-241 ANEYRGAI
+241 ANEFRGVI
-249 GVDLSIERLIDQ
+249 GVDLSIDRLIDQ
-261 TNMVRPTPTGFAFYV
+261 INMVRPTPTGFAFYI
-276 DDGGQ
+276 DGDGQ
-281 VLETLA
+281 VLRTNA
-287 YDLVT
+287 FDLVE
-292 MARADPNNTAFH
+292 MARDDPENLAFH
-304 QVIEEMLAG
+304 RVVEEMLAG

-325 EMFVAYAPLGDV
+325 EMFVAYAPLSEV

-346 VDEITREAASVAASI
+346 VDEITQEAAGVASSI
-361 NDEANRTVGVILLTM
+361 NNEANRTVGVILLTM
-376 LLLFVVALGGTAW
+376 LFLFVVALGGTAW
-389 FNRRVFLQPIDALVS
+389 LNRRVFLQPIDSLVH
-404 GTRAVAAGNFNAAIP
+404 GTRAVAAGNFNATIP

-444 EALEREIAE
+444 EALQREILE
-453 RERTTVALAERE
+453 RERTTLALAERE
-465 AGFRNIFDSTNDAL
+465 EGFRNIFESTNDAL
-479 FITDMDDHRI
+479 FITNLDDQLI
-489 VDANPAA
+489 IDANPAA
-496 IDMYGYSLEELRAL
+496 LEMYGYTLEELRAL

-519 SRAYIGEYL
+519 SRAHIGEYV
-528 EAIAAGTTYR
+528 EAISAGKTYR
-538 SRALEL
+538 GRALEL
-544 RKDGSSFIGEVL
+544 RKDGSTFIAEVL
-556 GTTITFQS
+556 GTTITFQGK
-564 RPHILAVVRD
+564 PHILAVVRD
-574 VSEEA
+574 ISEEV
-579 EHQRLLEQ
+579 EQQRLLEH
-587 RVEERTRELR
+587 RVEERTHELR
-597 ALLHVSSNVSSTL
+597 ALLQVSSNVSSTL
-610 DLGELL
+610 DPGELL

-624 DVIPYNG
+624 DVIPYTG

-648 GSESE
+648 GPES
-653 STPGTGG
+653 SGSSG
-660 PALQKFSVEGLN
+660 PAIQKFSVEGLN
-672 TFWRALLDRE
+672 TFWRPLLDRQ

-687 DVRGDDYYAHHFRGA
+687 DVRGDDFYARHFRGA
-702 VGDALNS
+702 VGGALDS
-709 SFSRIVSW
+709 AFSRIVSW

-725 GHFVGMIALSSDRP
+725 GRFVGMIALSSDKP

-758 VAIENASLFAEAGRR
+758 IAIENAHLFAEAERR
-773 ASEMTALSRV
+773 AREMTALSRI

-796 LDTLAQRMVE
+796 LDNLARRMVE
-806 STSAAGCSVS
+806 STGAIACSVS
-816 TITEDGMLL
+816 TLTGDGMLL
-825 LGGTYGLPQGFLD
+825 LGGTYGLPDGFLE
-838 AVAAGHRRGAPRPNQ
+838 AVAAGHHRGAPRPNHV
-853 AALQSAGPYVL
+853 ALQSGGPYIL
-864 RHLRAR
+864 RHLKAR
-870 TLAEPLYTE
+870 TLAEPLYAE
-879 LHDIVREAPWDT
+879 LHDVIRNEPWDT

-910 YLPGAEP
+910 YLAANEP
-917 DDREIGL
+917 DEREIRL
-924 ISAMAAQ
+924 ITAMARQ
-931 AGTAIE
+931 AATAIE

-964 ESSVEQLMN
+964 ESSIEQLMN
-973 DIAGEVLSATGAV
+973 DIAGEVLTATSAV

-992 TGEHGIRPLRIV
+992 TGEKAIRPLRIV

-1017 QDAYAAGA
+1017 QEAYAAGA

-1035 RHPVFL
+1035 RRPVFL
-1041 PNMRAERLDDPR
+1041 PNMRLDRLNDPR
-1053 YAPARTFF
+1053 YAAARRFF
-1061 EDAGWDSVLVVPII
+1061 ETANWDSVLVVPII
-1075 YGERPLGVLT
+1075 YGERPLGVMT
-1085 VAYAGIDPPGPEETG
+1085 VAYAGTEPPGKEESG

-1158 RLGDDGPPNIVEPLD
+1158 RIGDDGPPNVVEPLD

-1219 ITVEAELCEEPDI
+1219 ITVEADLCDEPDV
-1232 AIEAKEAVYRIAQE
+1232 AIDAKEAVYRIAQE
-1246 SLHNTVKHARATRV
+1246 TLHNTVKHARATRV
-1260 QLSLTCGDAILRL
+1260 HVDLSCDGTNLRL
-1273 RIVDNG
+1273 SIRDNG
-1279 QGFDPSGDFP
+1279 QGFDPSGEFP

-1295 SMRERAQGIRGTFE
+1295 SMRERAQGVRGALD
-1309 IESSPGEG
+1309 IASSPGEG
-1317 TTVTLTVPA
+1317 TTVTLTVPV

>member
-15 SLLLFIVVLGAAT
+15 SLLLFIVVLGTAT
-28 AALVFFGFHRTQD
+28 AALVFFGFNRTQD
-41 NAAQTSREGLERE
+41 NAAQTSRQGLERE
-54 GVRTLLAN
+54 GVRTLLTN
-62 AETQAYVAQLQFFP
+62 AETQAYIGQLQFFP
-76 AIEWGHQAARYM
+76 AVEWGHQAARYM

-94 STFAVAEVPAL
+94 STVALPEVPAL
-105 ALDDAGNRHDVRA
+105 APDDAGNHHDVRA
-118 VRTTDLFVP
+118 VRITDLFVP
-127 AGANS
+127 AGAPL
-132 DQATRD
+132 DQSTRD

-165 RPIALYYIGPS
+165 RPIAVYYIGPS

-185 GEMQRTATG
+185 GEMQRTAAG

-203 SEVVGPGGNS
+203 SDLAGPAGNP

-222 YRDETRKGL
+222 YRDETRKSL

-261 TNMVRPTPTGFAFYV
+261 INLVRPTPTGFAFYI
-276 DDGGQ
+276 DGDGQ
-281 VLETLA
+281 FLQTLA

-292 MARADPNNTAFH
+292 MAREDPNNAAFH

-325 EMFVAYAPLGDV
+325 EMFVAYAPLSDV

-346 VDEITREAASVAASI
+346 VDEITREAASVADSI

-376 LLLFVVALGGTAW
+376 LFLFVVALGGTAW
-389 FNRRVFLQPIDALVS
+389 LNRRVFLQPIDALVS
-404 GTRAVAAGNFNAAIP
+404 GTRAVAAGNFNASIP

-438 EIRARN
+438 EVRTRN
-444 EALEREIAE
+444 EALQREIAE
-453 RERTTVALAERE
+453 RERTTIALAERE
-465 AGFRNIFDSTNDAL
+465 EGFRNIFESTSDAL
-479 FITDMDDHRI
+479 FITRLDDQHI

-496 IDMYGYSLEELRAL
+496 LEMYGYSLDELREL

-519 SRAYIGEYL
+519 SRPYVDDYVATTQ
-528 EAIAAGTTYR
+528 AGQTYR

-544 RKDGSSFIGEVL
+544 RKDGSSFIAEVL
-556 GTTITFQS
+556 GTTITFHSQ
-564 RPHILAVVRD
+564 PHILTVVRD

-579 EHQRLLEQ
+579 EQQRLLEQ

-616 GLVLDQVR
+616 GLVLDQVS
-624 DVIPYNG
+624 DVIPYTG
-631 ASMLVVE
+631 ASMLVIE

-648 GSESE
+648 GPE
-653 STPGTGG
+653 STRG
-660 PALQKFSVEGLN
+660 PANPAIQKFSAEGLN

-687 DVRGDDYYAHHFRGA
+687 DVRGDDYYAQHFRGA
-702 VGDALNS
+702 VGEALDS

-725 GHFVGMIALSSDRP
+725 GRFVGMIALSSDKR

-758 VAIENASLFAEAGRR
+758 VAIENASLFAEAERR
-773 ASEMTALSRV
+773 ASETTALSRV

-796 LDTLAQRMVE
+796 LDNLAQRMVE
-806 STSAAGCSVS
+806 STGAVGCSVS
-816 TITEDGMLL
+816 TLTEDGLLL
-825 LGGTYGLPQGFLD
+825 LGGTYGLPEGFLE
-838 AVAAGHRRGAPRPNQ
+838 AVAAGHHRGAPRPNQ
-853 AALQSAGPYVL
+853 VALQSGGPYIL
-864 RHLRAR
+864 RHLRSR

-879 LHDIVREAPWDT
+879 LHDVVRDEPWDT

-917 DDREIGL
+917 DDREISL
-924 ISAMAAQ
+924 ITAMARQ
-931 AGTAIE
+931 AATAIE

-964 ESSVEQLMN
+964 ESSIEQLMN
-973 DIAGEVLSATGAV
+973 DIAGEVLTATSAV

-992 TGEHGIRPLRIV
+992 TGEHAIRPLRIV

-1025 ASSAEVAIRE
+1025 ASSAEVAIGE
-1035 RHPVFL
+1035 RRPVFL

-1053 YAPARTFF
+1053 YAPARRLF
-1061 EDAGWDSVLVVPII
+1061 EDADWDSVLVVPII
-1075 YGERPLGVLT
+1075 YGDRPLGVLT
-1085 VAYAGIDPPGPEETG
+1085 VAYAGIESPGQEETG

-1158 RLGDDGPPNIVEPLD
+1158 RVGDDGPANVVEPLD

-1219 ITVEAELCEEPDI
+1219 ITVEADLCDEPDI

-1260 QLSLTCGDAILRL
+1260 QLSLACDDSAIRL
-1273 RIVDNG
+1273 RIRDNG